1 MREPAQA
8 ISGRA
13 GTAWPSSPTGA
24 GQRRGSSSL
33 RTAEQNGHF
42 HAQHRCGT
50 PKSLHDHETEPAPAP
65 ADQSSG
71 ITHREESPMAS
82 KSLYVGN
89 LPYDVTEQD
98 LRTLFEPWG
107 PVAETRLIASRGFG
121 FVEVPVEKSAD
132 AITAMNGK
140 EYKGRALVV
149 NEARP
154 RSERS
159 PFRDRDGGGGRPG
172 GGGPPRRGGGRAGG
186 GGQTEGRR
194 DRGDRGARWGRPGRV
209 VFPGQKRDLNYVG
222 IMGFAG
228 GAKRGV
234 PPGVSRVAS

>member
-8 ISGRA
+8 RSGHA

-24 GQRRGSSSL
+24 GQRHGSSSL
-33 RTAEQNGHF
+33 PTAEPNGHF

-159 PFRDRDGGGGRPG
+159 PFRDRDGGGGPASG
-172 GGGPPRRGGGRAGG
+172 WGPPPSASAPAGAGEATATQRDTARCRHQLTGR
-186 GGQTEGRR
+186 Q
-194 DRGDRGARWGRPGRV
+194 PHPV
-209 VFPGQKRDLNYVG
+209 C
-222 IMGFAG
+222 
-228 GAKRGV
+228 
-234 PPGVSRVAS
+234 

>member
-172 GGGPPRRGGGRAGG
+172 GGGPPRSGGGRPGG
-186 GGQTEGRR
+186 GGQRKGPR
-194 DRGDRGARWGRPGRV
+194 DRGDPGPRWGWPGR
-209 VFPGQKRDLNYVG
+209 FDFRAQKGYTIYVAIIRSARDG
-222 IMGFAG
+222 
-228 GAKRGV
+228 KRRG
-234 PPGVSRVAS
+234 PPL

>member
-1 MREPAQA
+1 
-8 ISGRA
+8 
-13 GTAWPSSPTGA
+13 
-24 GQRRGSSSL
+24 
-33 RTAEQNGHF
+33 
-42 HAQHRCGT
+42 
-50 PKSLHDHETEPAPAP
+50 
-65 ADQSSG
+65 
-71 ITHREESPMAS
+71 MAS

-121 FVEVPVEKSAD
+121 FVEVPAEKSAD

-159 PFRDRDGGGGRPG
+159 PFRDRDGGGGGRPG
-172 GGGPPRRGGGRAGG
+172 GGGPPRGGSGRPGG
-186 GGQTEGRR
+186 GGQRKGRR
-194 DRGDRGARWGRPGRV
+194 DRGDRGPRW
-209 VFPGQKRDLNYVG
+209 
-222 IMGFAG
+222 
-228 GAKRGV
+228 
-234 PPGVSRVAS
+234 

>member
-1 MREPAQA
+1 
-8 ISGRA
+8 
-13 GTAWPSSPTGA
+13 
-24 GQRRGSSSL
+24 
-33 RTAEQNGHF
+33 
-42 HAQHRCGT
+42 
-50 PKSLHDHETEPAPAP
+50 
-65 ADQSSG
+65 
-71 ITHREESPMAS
+71 MAS

-98 LRTLFEPWG
+98 LRTLFEAWG

-172 GGGPPRRGGGRAGG
+172 GGGQRK
-186 GGQTEGRR
+186 GRR
-194 DRGDRGARWGRPGRV
+194 DRGDRGPRW
-209 VFPGQKRDLNYVG
+209 
-222 IMGFAG
+222 
-228 GAKRGV
+228 
-234 PPGVSRVAS
+234 

>member
-33 RTAEQNGHF
+33 RTAERNGHF

-121 FVEVPVEKSAD
+121 FVVAPVEKSAD
-132 AITAMNGK
+132 AITATNGK

-159 PFRDRDGGGGRPG
+159 PFRDRDGGGGRP
-172 GGGPPRRGGGRAGG
+172 RGGGAPPRVGAGG
-186 GGQTEGRR
+186 RR
-194 DRGDRGARWGRPGRV
+194 
-209 VFPGQKRDLNYVG
+209 
-222 IMGFAG
+222 
-228 GAKRGV
+228 RGV
-234 PPGVSRVAS
+234 TAKPSA

>member
-1 MREPAQA
+1 
-8 ISGRA
+8 
-13 GTAWPSSPTGA
+13 
-24 GQRRGSSSL
+24 
-33 RTAEQNGHF
+33 
-42 HAQHRCGT
+42 
-50 PKSLHDHETEPAPAP
+50 
-65 ADQSSG
+65 
-71 ITHREESPMAS
+71 MAS

-121 FVEVPVEKSAD
+121 FVEVPVEKAAE

-154 RSERS
+154 RSERP

-172 GGGPPRRGGGRAGG
+172 GGGPPRGGRGGSGGG
-186 GGQTEGRR
+186 GGQRRGRR
-194 DRGDRGARWGRPGRV
+194 DRGDRGPRW
-209 VFPGQKRDLNYVG
+209 
-222 IMGFAG
+222 
-228 GAKRGV
+228 
-234 PPGVSRVAS
+234 